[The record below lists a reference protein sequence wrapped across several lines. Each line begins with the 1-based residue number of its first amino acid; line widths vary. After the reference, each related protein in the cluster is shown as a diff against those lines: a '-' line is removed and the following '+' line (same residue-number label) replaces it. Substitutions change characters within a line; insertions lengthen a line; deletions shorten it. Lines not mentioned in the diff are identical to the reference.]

1 MPKNIMKSAMFAILG
16 AFSALPAQAAWP
28 ERPVTIIVPFSAG
41 GSTDNVARISA
52 EWLTKA
58 LKQPVN
64 VENRAG
70 ASGAIAA
77 DYVAQAPADGYTLFM
92 VSLAQMSIVPHMQKV
107 RYDPF
112 KSFTPISV
120 ASTSVFALGVANN
133 FPGKTL
139 QELIA
144 YVKARPGQVAYGSSG
159 TGSAGHLTMEL
170 FAKRAGITMTHIPYK
185 GVAPAIGDLIGGHVP
200 MVFGSVSEIL
210 RPYKA
215 GKLRVVGVSSDKRL
229 SQMPEVPTVAE
240 QGFPGYQITTW
251 NGLVAPAATPREII
265 NTVLGALTPACKD
278 AGFVARFQAI
288 DADAW
293 CSTPAEF
300 AEMLKADYVK
310 WGDAVKA
317 AGVTAN

>member
-1 MPKNIMKSAMFAILG
+1 MKSTLFAVFG
-16 AFSALPAQAAWP
+16 AFCAAPAPALAAWP

-52 EWLTKA
+52 EWLTKV

-120 ASTSVFALGVANN
+120 ASTSVFALGVSNN
-133 FPGKTL
+133 FPAKTL

-215 GKLRVVGVSSDKRL
+215 GKLRVVGVSSEKRL

-251 NGLVAPAATPREII
+251 NGLVAPAATPRDII
-265 NTVLGALTPACKD
+265 NTVLGALTPACTD
-278 AGFVARFQAI
+278 AAFVARFQAI

-300 AEMLKADYVK
+300 AEMLKADYIK

>member
-1 MPKNIMKSAMFAILG
+1 MQKNIMKSTLFAVFG
-16 AFSALPAQAAWP
+16 AFCAAPVLAAWP

-52 EWLTKA
+52 EWLTKV

-112 KSFTPISV
+112 RSFTPISV
-120 ASTSVFALGVANN
+120 ASTSVFALGVSNN

-251 NGLVAPAATPREII
+251 NGLVAPAATPREVI

-278 AGFVARFQAI
+278 AAFVARFQAI

-300 AEMLKADYVK
+300 AEMLKADYIK

>member
-1 MPKNIMKSAMFAILG
+1 VRIVVGSEAGSAPDVI
-16 AFSALPAQAAWP
+16 
-28 ERPVTIIVPFSAG
+28 
-41 GSTDNVARISA
+41 ARSLA
-52 EWLTKA
+52 KELEP
-58 LKQPVN
+58 LLRQPV
-64 VENRAG
+64 VIDNRAG
-70 ASGAIAA
+70 AAGTVGAAA
-77 DYVAQAPADGYTLFM
+77 VAQAPADGYTLFM

-112 KSFTPISV
+112 RSFTPISV
-120 ASTSVFALGVANN
+120 ASTSVFALGVSNN

-251 NGLVAPAATPREII
+251 NGLVAPAATPREVI

-278 AGFVARFQAI
+278 AAFVARFQAI

-300 AEMLKADYVK
+300 AEMLKADYIK

>member
-112 KSFTPISV
+112 RSFAPISV
-120 ASTSVFALGVANN
+120 ASTSVFALGVSNN
-133 FPGKTL
+133 FPARTL